1 MFVERGYKMYSI
13 ILWYIITNVL
23 YAYVVSTN
31 VGLAILRGIAQVLE
45 HELSTTSPDSK
56 TSSLGTASISSIIR
70 RRFHPLGPR
79 AALHS
84 IARTRLERVII
95 LALKFLSPE
104 LRERVIRRLYNIE
117 DDDTETMLDF
127 AECID
132 PTKLFDCSV
141 PTINQF
147 RTIDGTCN
155 NLERPLLGA
164 SATEFSRLL
173 PSQYEDGISV
183 PVGHDQQ
190 VNGNPFGAPWPSA
203 RSVSAAVI
211 LDEPDLSTALTHM
224 FMLWGQ
230 FVDHDLDLFAE
241 FETEECE
248 ESCDFE
254 ETCPFCFPITVLPN
268 DTTFGVNGPNN
279 GDCLP
284 LTRSVGSCMRP
295 LNSKFEIAREQINQ
309 LTHYQDAS
317 NVYGSTKE
325 EADSLRLFSGGL
337 LRQGGRTDSLKGNLP
352 VGSELSDS
360 GAPFFVAG
368 DVRANEHVALTIM
381 HTIWLR
387 EHNRLVRQLAELNP
401 CWDDERL
408 YQEGRKIVG
417 ALMQV
422 ITYKEFLPLFLG
434 DAGFEKFIGPYSG
447 YNSDVN
453 ASVPNS
459 FATAAFRVGHT
470 LIRPKFARL
479 DNEHK
484 PLPIGP
490 LGLRESFFNPLQYYI
505 SGGTDPILRGLLEQ
519 KSREVDEFVNI
530 VLTTKLFAPSN
541 DSLGQDLAARNIQ
554 RGREHAIPSYRE
566 FREFCS
572 NKFDVSAEF
581 TSLTTELRLRDLYG
595 AEGFTDGIDLW
606 VGGLAEKVP
615 KGSNLGPTFS
625 CIIGTTFGNLR
636 DGDRFYYENPG
647 VFTEDQRN
655 SLSNVKFSKVIC
667 DNADDIKEIIPKAFE
682 IGQQK
687 QDCDSLSSLNLN
699 LWKDTC

>member
-1 MFVERGYKMYSI
+1 MR
-13 ILWYIITNVL
+13 
-23 YAYVVSTN
+23 A
-31 VGLAILRGIAQVLE
+31 IAQELKN
-45 HELSTTSPDSK
+45 ELSSALTDSTT
-56 TSSLGTASISSIIR
+56 TLLHTASISSIIR
-70 RRFHPLGPR
+70 RRFHPLGRR
-79 AALHS
+79 AALLS
-84 IARTRLERVII
+84 IARTKFERVII
-95 LALKFLSPE
+95 LALKLLSPE
-104 LRERVIRRLYNIE
+104 LRERVIRRLYSIE

-132 PTKLFDCSV
+132 PTELFNCSV
-141 PTINQF
+141 PTIDQF

-155 NLERPLLGA
+155 NLDQPLLGA
-164 SATEFSRLL
+164 SNTDFRRLL
-173 PSQYEDGISV
+173 PSQYEDNVSV

-190 VNGNPFGAPWPSA
+190 VNGDPFGAPWPSA
-203 RSVSAAVI
+203 RLVSATVI
-211 LDEPDLSTALTHM
+211 GDLPRLSTALTHI

-241 FETEECE
+241 FEEEECE

-254 ETCPFCFPITVLPN
+254 ETCPFCFPITVPPTDPN
-268 DTTFGVNGPNN
+268 FGEATENE

-284 LTRSVGSCMRP
+284 LARSVGSCMRP
-295 LNSKFEIAREQINQ
+295 LNSKFEMAREQINQ

-317 NVYGSTKE
+317 NVYGSTQE
-325 EADSLRLFSGGL
+325 EAESLRLFSGGL

-352 VGSELSDS
+352 VGPELSDS

-368 DVRANEHVALTIM
+368 DVRANEHVALTVM

-387 EHNRLVRQLAELNP
+387 EHNRIVRELAELNP

-422 ITYKEFLPLFLG
+422 ITYKEFLPLFFG
-434 DAGFEKFIGPYSG
+434 DEGFKTFIGPYSG
-447 YNSDVN
+447 YKSNVE

-470 LIRPKFARL
+470 LIRPTFARL

-484 PLPIGP
+484 PLSIGP
-490 LGLRESFFNPLQYYI
+490 LGLREAFFNPLQYYV
-505 SGGTDPILRGLLEQ
+505 SGGTDPILRGLVEE
-519 KSREVDEFVNI
+519 KSREVDEFVNR
-530 VLTTKLFAPSN
+530 VLTTQLFAPSD
-541 DSLGQDLAARNIQ
+541 DSIGQDLAARNIQ

-566 FREFCS
+566 FQQYCFDKFGVPSEF
-572 NKFDVSAEF
+572 A
-581 TSLTTELRLRDLYG
+581 SLTTELRLRELYG
-595 AEGFTDGIDLW
+595 NEGFNKGIDLW
-606 VGGLAEKVP
+606 VGGLAEKVAQ
-615 KGSNLGPTFS
+615 GSNLGPTFS

-667 DNADDIKEIIPKAFE
+667 DNADDITTIVPRAFE

-687 QDCDSLSSLNLN
+687 QSCASLSSLNLK
-699 LWKDTC
+699 LWKDNTC

>member
-1 MFVERGYKMYSI
+1 MR
-13 ILWYIITNVL
+13 
-23 YAYVVSTN
+23 A
-31 VGLAILRGIAQVLE
+31 IAQELKN
-45 HELSTTSPDSK
+45 ELSSALTDSTT
-56 TSSLGTASISSIIR
+56 TLLHTASISSIIR
-70 RRFHPLGPR
+70 RRFHPLGRR
-79 AALHS
+79 AALLS
-84 IARTRLERVII
+84 IARTKFERVII
-95 LALKFLSPE
+95 LALKLLSPE

-132 PTKLFDCSV
+132 PTELFNCSV
-141 PTINQF
+141 PTIDQF

-155 NLERPLLGA
+155 NLDQPLLGA
-164 SATEFSRLL
+164 SNTDFRRLL
-173 PSQYEDGISV
+173 PSQYEDNVSV

-190 VNGNPFGAPWPSA
+190 VNGDPFGAPWPSA
-203 RSVSAAVI
+203 RLVSATVI
-211 LDEPDLSTALTHM
+211 GDLPRLSTALTHI

-241 FETEECE
+241 FEEEECE
-248 ESCDFE
+248 ESCEFE
-254 ETCPFCFPITVLPN
+254 ETCPFCFPITVPPTDPN
-268 DTTFGVNGPNN
+268 FGEATENE

-284 LTRSVGSCMRP
+284 LARSVGSCMRP
-295 LNSKFEIAREQINQ
+295 LNSKFEMAREQINQ

-317 NVYGSTKE
+317 NVYGSIQE
-325 EADSLRLFSGGL
+325 EAESLRLFSGGL

-352 VGSELSDS
+352 VGPELSDS

-368 DVRANEHVALTIM
+368 DVRANEHVALTVM

-387 EHNRLVRQLAELNP
+387 EHNRIVRELAELNP

-422 ITYKEFLPLFLG
+422 ITYKEFLPLFFG
-434 DAGFEKFIGPYSG
+434 DEGFKTFIGPYSG
-447 YNSDVN
+447 YKSNVE

-470 LIRPKFARL
+470 LIRPTFARL

-484 PLPIGP
+484 PLSIGP
-490 LGLRESFFNPLQYYI
+490 LGLREAFFNPLQYYV
-505 SGGTDPILRGLLEQ
+505 SGGTDPILRGLVEE
-519 KSREVDEFVNI
+519 KSREVDEFVNR
-530 VLTTKLFAPSN
+530 VLTTQLFAPSD
-541 DSLGQDLAARNIQ
+541 DSIGQDLAARNIQ

-566 FREFCS
+566 FQQYCFDKFGVPSEF
-572 NKFDVSAEF
+572 A
-581 TSLTTELRLRDLYG
+581 SLTTELRLRELYG
-595 AEGFTDGIDLW
+595 NEGFNKGIDLW
-606 VGGLAEKVP
+606 VGGLAEKVAQ
-615 KGSNLGPTFS
+615 GSNLGPTFS

-667 DNADDIKEIIPKAFE
+667 DNADDITTIVPRAFE

-687 QDCDSLSSLNLN
+687 QSCASLSSLNLK
-699 LWKDTC
+699 LWKDNTC

>member
-1 MFVERGYKMYSI
+1 MR
-13 ILWYIITNVL
+13 
-23 YAYVVSTN
+23 A
-31 VGLAILRGIAQVLE
+31 IAQELKN
-45 HELSTTSPDSK
+45 ELSSPLTDSK
-56 TSSLGTASISSIIR
+56 TSLLHTASISSIIR
-70 RRFHPLGPR
+70 RRFHPLGQR

-84 IARTRLERVII
+84 IARTKFERVII
-95 LALKFLSPE
+95 LALKLLSPE

-132 PTKLFDCSV
+132 PTELFNCSV
-141 PTINQF
+141 PTIDQF
-147 RTIDGTCN
+147 RTVDGTCN
-155 NLERPLLGA
+155 NLNQPLLGA
-164 SATEFSRLL
+164 SNTDFRRLL
-173 PSQYEDGISV
+173 PSQYEDNVSV

-190 VNGNPFGAPWPSA
+190 VNGDPFGAPWPSA
-203 RSVSAAVI
+203 RLVSATVI
-211 LDEPDLSTALTHM
+211 GDLPRLSTALTHI

-241 FETEECE
+241 FEEEECE
-248 ESCDFE
+248 ESCEFE
-254 ETCPFCFPITVLPN
+254 ETCPFCFPITVPRSDPN
-268 DTTFGVNGPNN
+268 FGEATENE

-284 LTRSVGSCMRP
+284 LARSVGSCMRP
-295 LNSKFEIAREQINQ
+295 LNSKFEMAREQINQ

-317 NVYGSTKE
+317 NVYGSTQE

-352 VGSELSDS
+352 VGPELSDS

-368 DVRANEHVALTIM
+368 DVRANEHVALTVM

-387 EHNRLVRQLAELNP
+387 EHNRIVRELAELNP

-422 ITYKEFLPLFLG
+422 ITYKEFLPLFFG
-434 DAGFEKFIGPYSG
+434 DEGFKTFIGPYSG
-447 YNSDVN
+447 YNSNVE

-470 LIRPKFARL
+470 LIRPTFARL

-484 PLPIGP
+484 PLSIGP
-490 LGLRESFFNPLQYYI
+490 LGLREAFFNPLQYYV
-505 SGGTDPILRGLLEQ
+505 SGGTDPILRGLVEE
-519 KSREVDEFVNI
+519 KSREVDEFVNR
-530 VLTTKLFAPSN
+530 VLTTQLFAPSD
-541 DSLGQDLAARNIQ
+541 DSVGQDLAARNIQ

-566 FREFCS
+566 FQQYCFDKFGVPSEF
-572 NKFDVSAEF
+572 A
-581 TSLTTELRLRDLYG
+581 SLTTELRLRELYG
-595 AEGFTDGIDLW
+595 NEGFNKGIDLW
-606 VGGLAEKVP
+606 VGGLAEKVAQ
-615 KGSNLGPTFS
+615 GSNLGPTFS

-647 VFTEDQRN
+647 VFTEDQQN

-667 DNADDIKEIIPKAFE
+667 DNADDITTIVPRAFE

-687 QDCDSLSSLNLN
+687 QSCASLSSLNLK
-699 LWKDTC
+699 LWKDNTC

>member
-1 MFVERGYKMYSI
+1 MR
-13 ILWYIITNVL
+13 
-23 YAYVVSTN
+23 A
-31 VGLAILRGIAQVLE
+31 IAQELKN
-45 HELSTTSPDSK
+45 ELSSTSTDSK
-56 TSSLGTASISSIIR
+56 TSLLHTASISSIIR

-84 IARTRLERVII
+84 IARTKIERVII
-95 LALKFLSPE
+95 LALKLLSPE

-132 PTKLFDCSV
+132 PTELFDCSV
-141 PTINQF
+141 PTIDQF

-155 NLERPLLGA
+155 NLDQPLLGA
-164 SATEFSRLL
+164 SNTDFRRLL
-173 PSQYEDGISV
+173 PSQYEDNVSI

-190 VNGNPFGAPWPSA
+190 INGNPFGAPWPSA
-203 RSVSAAVI
+203 RLVSATVI
-211 LDEPDLSTALTHM
+211 GDLPRLSTALTHI

-241 FETEECE
+241 FEEEECE

-254 ETCPFCFPITVLPN
+254 ETCSFCFPITVPPTDPN
-268 DTTFGVNGPNN
+268 FGNATENE

-284 LTRSVGSCMRP
+284 LARSVGSCVRP
-295 LNSKFEIAREQINQ
+295 LNNKFEMAREQINQ

-317 NVYGSTKE
+317 NVYGSTQE

-352 VGSELSDS
+352 VGPELSDS

-368 DVRANEHVALTIM
+368 DVRANEHVALTVM

-387 EHNRLVRQLAELNP
+387 EHNRIVRELAELNP

-422 ITYKEFLPLFLG
+422 ITYKEFLPLFFG
-434 DAGFEKFIGPYSG
+434 DEGFKTFIGPYSG
-447 YNSDVN
+447 YNSSVE

-470 LIRPKFARL
+470 LIRPTFARL

-484 PLPIGP
+484 PLSIGP
-490 LGLRESFFNPLQYYI
+490 LGLREAFFNPLQYYV
-505 SGGTDPILRGLLEQ
+505 SGGTDPILRGLVEE
-519 KSREVDEFVNI
+519 KSREVDEFVNR
-530 VLTTKLFAPSN
+530 VLTTQLFAPSD
-541 DSLGQDLAARNIQ
+541 DSIGQDLAARNIQ

-566 FREFCS
+566 FQQYCFDKFGVPSEF
-572 NKFDVSAEF
+572 A
-581 TSLTTELRLRDLYG
+581 SLTTELRLRELYG
-595 AEGFTDGIDLW
+595 NEGFNKGIDLW
-606 VGGLAEKVP
+606 VGGLAEKVAQ
-615 KGSNLGPTFS
+615 GSNLGPTFS

-667 DNADDIKEIIPKAFE
+667 DNADDITTIVPRAFE

-687 QDCDSLSSLNLN
+687 QSCASLSSLNLK
-699 LWKDTC
+699 LWKDNTC

>member
-1 MFVERGYKMYSI
+1 MEAVF
-13 ILWYIITNVL
+13 
-23 YAYVVSTN
+23 
-31 VGLAILRGIAQVLE
+31 
-45 HELSTTSPDSK
+45 
-56 TSSLGTASISSIIR
+56 
-70 RRFHPLGPR
+70 
-79 AALHS
+79 
-84 IARTRLERVII
+84 
-95 LALKFLSPE
+95 
-104 LRERVIRRLYNIE
+104 
-117 DDDTETMLDF
+117 TETLKLIGEINTMDEEDMETVFEF

-132 PTKLFDCSV
+132 STTLFNCST

-147 RTIDGTCN
+147 RTIDGSCN
-155 NLERPLLGA
+155 NLLRPLLGA
-164 SATEFSRLL
+164 SNTEYKRLK
-173 PSQYEDGISV
+173 PAQYEDGISV
-183 PVGHDQQ
+183 PVGHAQQ
-190 VNGNPFGAPWPSA
+190 VNGDSFDAPWPSA
-203 RSVSAAVI
+203 RSVSENVI
-211 LDEPDLSTALTHM
+211 RDRPLSSGILTHI

-241 FETEECE
+241 FETHECE

-254 ETCPFCFPITVLPN
+254 ETCPFCFPITVSRR
-268 DTTFGVNGPNN
+268 DRTFGLLGSNRGQ
-279 GDCLP
+279 CLP
-284 LTRSVGSCMRP
+284 LTRSVGVCMRP
-295 LNSKFEIAREQINQ
+295 HNSSYEIARQQINQ

-325 EADSLRLFSGGL
+325 MADSLRLFSGGL

-352 VGSELSDS
+352 VGPEMSDS

-368 DVRANEHVALTIM
+368 DVRANEHVALTVM

-387 EHNRLVRQLAELNP
+387 EHNRIVRRLAELNP

-434 DAGFEKFIGPYSG
+434 DTGFKTFIGPYSG

-470 LIRPKFARL
+470 LIRPTFARL
-479 DNEHK
+479 DNENK
-484 PLPIGP
+484 PLSIGP

-505 SGGTDPILRGLLEQ
+505 SGGTDPILRGLLEE

-530 VLTTKLFAPSN
+530 VLTTQLFAPSD

-566 FREFCS
+566 FQQYCFDRFGVSSKFS
-572 NKFDVSAEF
+572 NVF
-581 TSLTTELRLRDLYG
+581 TEVRLRNLYG
-595 AEGFTDGIDLW
+595 NSGFRTGIDLW
-606 VGGLAEKVP
+606 VGGLAEETME
-615 KGSNLGPTFS
+615 GSHLGPTFA
-625 CIIGTTFGNLR
+625 CIIGKTFADLR

-647 VFTEDQRN
+647 VFTEDQQN
-655 SLSNVKFSKVIC
+655 SISNVKLSKVIC
-667 DNADDIKEIIPKAFE
+667 DNADDITKIVPRAFE
-682 IGQQK
+682 TGQEEK
-687 QDCDSLSSLNLN
+687 ECDSLPSLNLN
-699 LWKDTC
+699 LWKDDTCAQ